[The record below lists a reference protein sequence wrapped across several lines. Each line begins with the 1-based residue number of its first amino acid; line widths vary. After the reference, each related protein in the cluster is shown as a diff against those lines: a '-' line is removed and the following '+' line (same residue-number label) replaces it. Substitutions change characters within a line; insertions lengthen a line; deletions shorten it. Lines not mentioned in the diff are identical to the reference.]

1 MSRTMSMAVCVASG
15 VIGLG
20 GVEQSST
27 AAGFPRPSPVPVR
40 WQLEFQ
46 PGPLRVYVDPHDAT
60 PYWYFTYKV
69 SNFTGQDQLWVPRI
83 TLFTDAGAIQQAGDG
98 VPTRVTEALL
108 ALLRAPFLEDQNEII
123 GDLFQGREHARE
135 GLSIWPAEDIDI
147 NELSIF
153 VSGISGETAKV
164 ANPVSGEEQI
174 LQKTLQINYH
184 IAGDVLPRRST
195 PVEVVSTEWILR

>member
-1 MSRTMSMAVCVASG
+1 VSG
-15 VIGLG
+15 MVGLG
-20 GVEQSST
+20 GLAPAT
-27 AAGFPRPSPVPVR
+27 DAAGFPRPSPVPLR

-46 PGPLRVYVDPHDAT
+46 PGALRIYVDPHDAT

-83 TLFTDAGAIQQAGDG
+83 TLFTDAGTIQQAGEG
-98 VPTRVTEALL
+98 VPSRVTESIL

-135 GLSIWPAEDIDI
+135 GLSIWPANDIDV

-153 VSGISGETAKV
+153 VAGISGETAKV
-164 ANPVSGEEQI
+164 ANPVSGDEQI

-184 IAGDVLPRRST
+184 IAGDVLPRGST